1 MKEVTKRLFME
12 LDGGEWKLR
21 FSSIVGLDVGK
32 SGFFT
37 PDYLSPHNRQNRP
50 ALEGPSIERAV
61 PRFARRILPAAR
73 PRDVGV
79 DHRHVRVRAWGQRA
93 LLQPKDAR
101 RRGGKPGDDFRQ
113 RKPARVKELHERQ
126 GQFGLQARDAEGR
139 VVELDLLLVIA
150 VRRVIAAKDLDGAV
164 GETFENSVAV
174 ARRTQRRVHLEV
186 RVVNRPRGM
195 RPAVHAEDALTVFGP
210 K

>member
-73 PRDVGV
+73 PGSVGV
-79 DHRHVRVRAWGQRA
+79 HHRHVRIRPGGQRA
-93 LLQPKDAR
+93 LFQPENPR
-101 RRGGKPGDDFRQ
+101 RRGSKPG
-113 RKPARVKELHERQ
+113 
-126 GQFGLQARDAEGR
+126 
-139 VVELDLLLVIA
+139 
-150 VRRVIAAKDLDGAV
+150 
-164 GETFENSVAV
+164 
-174 ARRTQRRVHLEV
+174 
-186 RVVNRPRGM
+186 
-195 RPAVHAEDALTVFGP
+195 
-210 K
+210 